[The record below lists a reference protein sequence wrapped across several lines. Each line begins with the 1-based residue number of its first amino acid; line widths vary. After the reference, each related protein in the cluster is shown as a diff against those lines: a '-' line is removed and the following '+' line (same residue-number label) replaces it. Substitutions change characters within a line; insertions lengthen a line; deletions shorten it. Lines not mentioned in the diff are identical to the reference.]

1 MMGYHHGPASFWM
14 GRHRGRHKFRDFAA
28 GWTTE
33 GGFGGGRFRVGR
45 KLGSEELQLVVL
57 ALLAE
62 NPSHG
67 YELIKV
73 LEERSSGFYSPSPG
87 MIYPALTY
95 LEEVNYATVAS
106 EGAKKLYRI
115 TAEGRAY
122 LDQNRSVADTILGEL
137 ERIGRRMKHV
147 RRAFAGYGPSDDE
160 AADDSAN
167 PPDELRR
174 ARRTLRGALQDKQGC
189 SAEEAARIAEILR
202 RATAEILGGK

>member
-45 KLGSEELQLVVL
+45 KLGSEGFQLVVL

-115 TAEGRAY
+115 TAEGPRLPRPKPLGCGHDSGRA
-122 LDQNRSVADTILGEL
+122 RAHRPADET
-137 ERIGRRMKHV
+137 RAARV
-147 RRAFAGYGPSDDE
+147 RRLWSI
-160 AADDSAN
+160 
-167 PPDELRR
+167 RR
-174 ARRTLRGALQDKQGC
+174 
-189 SAEEAARIAEILR
+189 
-202 RATAEILGGK
+202 